1 MKIDKKQLII
11 YGGIALII
19 ITVIIIYLLS
29 QINHEGSNYE
39 QLQIETIETQEET
52 AETKEKI
59 KVHVAGSVINEGI
72 VELEEGAR
80 IADAI
85 KEAGGT
91 TPDANM
97 EEVNLAYKV
106 QDGQKIYIPNTNE
119 EETEIIKEENTNQSG
134 TGLININ
141 TATQTELELLT
152 GIGPSTASKIIAYR
166 EQNGKF
172 RSTEELKEV
181 PGIGESK
188 YEAIKNDIT
197 I

>member
-11 YGGIALII
+11 YCGIALTI
-19 ITVIIIYLLS
+19 ITIIIIYLLT
-29 QINHEGSNYE
+29 QIENKESNYE
-39 QLQIETIETQEET
+39 QLQIETAEKQESTIETQ
-52 AETKEKI
+52 EKI
-59 KVHVAGSVINEGI
+59 KVHIAGSVVNEGI

-97 EEVNLAYKV
+97 EEVNLAYKI

-119 EETEIIKEENTNQSG
+119 EAKEIIKEENTSKNE

-152 GIGPSTASKIIAYR
+152 GVGPSTASKIIAYR

-172 RSTEELKEV
+172 RSIEELKEV

-188 YEAIKNDIT
+188 YETIKNEIT

>member
-1 MKIDKKQLII
+1 MKIDQKQLII

-19 ITVIIIYLLS
+19 IAVIIIYLLTQTNKEEKS
-29 QINHEGSNYE
+29 YE
-39 QLQIETIETQEET
+39 QLQIESVGTEEK
-52 AETKEKI
+52 EVEIQEKI
-59 KVHVAGSVINEGI
+59 KVHIAGSVINEGI

-97 EEVNLAYKV
+97 EEVNLAYKI
-106 QDGQKIYIPNTNE
+106 QDGQKIYIPNTNDE
-119 EETEIIKEENTNQSG
+119 EVEIIKEENTNKSK

-172 RSTEELKEV
+172 KTKEDLKEV

-188 YEAIKNDIT
+188 YETIKEEIT